1 MSTTTTEPLLRV
13 RGVRREFAAGEQTLV
28 VLDGIDLDIH
38 AGELVAIVG
47 QSGSGKSTLMNI
59 LGCLDRPSAGLYQIS
74 GRETAQMSPDELAE
88 LRREHFGF
96 IFQRYHL
103 LTDLTAL
110 SNVEVP
116 AIYAGMPADARHA
129 RAATLLSR
137 LGLGERMQHLPGEL
151 SGGQQQRVSIA
162 RALMNGGAVIFADE
176 PTGALDTHSGK
187 EVMKILGELHAE
199 GHTVVLVTHDMAVA
213 EHAQR
218 IIEIR
223 DGRIVGDRA
232 TGTGLSA
239 GVATPAVPQPAGNSG
254 WQVWRD
260 RFTEAFRMA
269 LRAMNAHRM
278 RTFLTMLGIIIG
290 IASVVAVVAL
300 GTGARQA
307 ILSNIS
313 SLGTNTIEIY
323 PGSGFGDLHSARVE
337 TLTPGDSVTLAR
349 QPFVDSATP
358 GVATSGTALRGNR
371 SASVQVQ
378 GVSEQ
383 YFRVHGL
390 KLGEGAFFGPPGVA
404 GYQQVVVIDANT
416 RARFSAAADNPIG
429 QTLLLGNVPVRV
441 VGVVK
446 KDAGA
451 AGDASL
457 LRVWLPYTTTMARML
472 GQSHVSSITVRVSDA
487 ISMEA
492 AEQAIARLL
501 TRRHGSTDFYM
512 SNNAQIRRS
521 IEQTTGILT
530 MMISSIAAIALV
542 VGGIGV
548 MNIMLVSVTER
559 TREIGVRMAVGA
571 RRSDILQQFLI
582 ESVLVCL
589 LGGVLGIGVALALG
603 AVLELADAGFSL
615 VFSVNS
621 ILAAFAC
628 SSLIGVGFGFLPARR
643 AARLDPVE
651 ALVQ

>member
-1 MSTTTTEPLLRV
+1 MTEPLLRV

-59 LGCLDRPSAGLYQIS
+59 LGCLDRPSAGVYQIA
-74 GRETAQMSPDELAE
+74 GRETSQMSPDELAE

-110 SNVEVP
+110 SNAEVP
-116 AIYAGMPADARHA
+116 AIYAGMPAEARHA

-223 DGRIVGDRA
+223 DGRIVDDRA
-232 TGTGLSA
+232 TGTALAA
-239 GVATPAVPQPAGNSG
+239 GVVRPAAPQSTGSGG

-260 RFTEAFRMA
+260 RFAEAFRMA

-337 TLTPGDSVTLAR
+337 TLTPGDSVALAR

-404 GYQQVVVIDANT
+404 GYQQMVVIDANT
-416 RARFSAAADNPIG
+416 RERFFAATDNPIG

-457 LRVWLPYTTTMARML
+457 LRVWLPYTTAMARVL

-521 IEQTTGILT
+521 IEQTAGILT

-603 AVLELADAGFSL
+603 AVMELADAGFSL

-621 ILAAFAC
+621 ILAAFVC

-643 AARLDPVE
+643 AAQLDPVE
-651 ALVQ
+651 ALVR

>member
-59 LGCLDRPSAGLYQIS
+59 LGCLDRPSTGIYQID

-110 SNVEVP
+110 GNVEVP
-116 AIYAGMPADARHA
+116 AIYAGMPAEARHA

-223 DGRIVGDRA
+223 DGRIVDDRA
-232 TGTGLSA
+232 TGTVSAA
-239 GVATPAVPQPAGNSG
+239 GVATPAVPQRTTGG

-260 RFTEAFRMA
+260 RFAEAFRMA

-290 IASVVAVVAL
+290 IASVVSVVAL

-307 ILSNIS
+307 ILSNIA

-337 TLTPGDSVTLAR
+337 TLTPGDSVALAR

-358 GVATSGTALRGNR
+358 GVATTGTALRGNR

-390 KLGEGAFFGPPGVA
+390 KLGEGAFFGPPGVS

-416 RARFSAAADNPIG
+416 RARFFAAADNPIG
-429 QTLLLGNVPVRV
+429 QTVLLGNMPVRIV
-441 VGVVK
+441 AVVK

-457 LRVWLPYTTTMARML
+457 LRVWLPYTTAMARML

-512 SNNAQIRRS
+512 SNNAQIRES

-603 AVLELADAGFSL
+603 AALELADAGFSL
-615 VFSVNS
+615 VFSVHS

-628 SSLIGVGFGFLPARR
+628 SSLIGIGFGFLPARR
-643 AARLDPVE
+643 AAQLDPVE
-651 ALVQ
+651 ALVR